1 MQMLTAVTNQHR
13 DQNFGPGMRKK
24 AVINGTYS
32 ERDTDNRKS
41 SRLGS

>member
-13 DQNFGPGMRKK
+13 NQNFGPGMRKK

-32 ERDTDNRKS
+32 ERDTDKRKS
-41 SRLGS
+41 SGLWS